1 MPLLL
6 GARNVALPRLTA
18 FSYYL
23 YLFGGLFLYIGLLSN
38 TGPDAGWFAYT
49 PLSGPQF
56 SPGVRLDFWT
66 QMIICTNL
74 SALAVAVVIIV
85 TALKQKP
92 PGMSL
97 NRMPV
102 FVWAM
107 TIQSFMVLFAM
118 PVVITAA
125 TMLFLDRSIGTN
137 IFNSAEGGDPL
148 LWQHLFWFFGHP
160 DVYIVF
166 IPPMGMAA
174 EIISTFCGRPVVG
187 YQAIVLA
194 EISTGFLSFGLWV
207 HHMFATGLPQLGT
220 AIFTAAS
227 MMIAIPTG
235 MQIFCFIATLW
246 TGRPRLEVPLLWVS
260 GFIATFIIG
269 GFTGVMLASVPFDVQ
284 MHDTF
289 FVVGHLHYVLI
300 GATVFTVMG
309 ALYYWFPKMSGRMLD
324 STLGVWSFWLAFIG
338 FNLTFLPM
346 HLLGLRGMP
355 RRIYTYQP
363 GLGWSNLNLL
373 VTIGAFIL
381 ATGFFLTLLNV
392 IRARSN
398 GKEAGMNPWKASS
411 LEWKIPSPPPFYTF
425 LDAPVLPSGGPSED
439 LEPEGVVRG
448 FDASRRELLM
458 TKVVDASPDYR
469 HIVPGPSIWP
479 FLLGLTSALTFAG
492 IAFDVR
498 WAAIGGGLC
507 IIMLIGWFW
516 PAGKSHLAQSAE
528 TAE

>member
-1 MPLLL
+1 
-6 GARNVALPRLTA
+6 
-18 FSYYL
+18 
-23 YLFGGLFLYIGLLSN
+23 
-38 TGPDAGWFAYT
+38 
-49 PLSGPQF
+49 
-56 SPGVRLDFWT
+56 
-66 QMIICTNL
+66 
-74 SALAVAVVIIV
+74 
-85 TALKQKP
+85 
-92 PGMSL
+92 
-97 NRMPV
+97 
-102 FVWAM
+102 
-107 TIQSFMVLFAM
+107 
-118 PVVITAA
+118 
-125 TMLFLDRSIGTN
+125 
-137 IFNSAEGGDPL
+137 
-148 LWQHLFWFFGHP
+148 
-160 DVYIVF
+160 
-166 IPPMGMAA
+166 
-174 EIISTFCGRPVVG
+174 
-187 YQAIVLA
+187 
-194 EISTGFLSFGLWV
+194 
-207 HHMFATGLPQLGT
+207 
-220 AIFTAAS
+220 

-235 MQIFCFIATLW
+235 MQIFCFIATFW

-324 STLGVWSFWLAFIG
+324 STLGVWSFGLAFIG

-392 IRARSN
+392 IKSRSN